1 MVCLGCNSSARL
13 LAFTPEVDPNHIGV
27 TGNSGGGTQ
36 TTWLCGLENRWTMAA
51 PACFVTTIRR
61 NVENE
66 LPQDTEQCP
75 PNLLAYDL
83 DHSDFLAAQAP
94 RPVMILAQ
102 ELDYF
107 DARGAEEA
115 SSRLKKLYDCFG
127 QVDNAGLTVSPSPHG
142 YSRDNR
148 EAMYRFFNGVTRI
161 SDQQTEPTITIEK
174 DETLFASPQG
184 QVHVDPAT
192 RTIFSFTR
200 EKAVKLDNDRKKIEG
215 AELLDA
221 VRDVLRIPSSL
232 EAPDYRI
239 LRGVGDRKY
248 PTKNYC
254 TYAVETEPGVHSLVT
269 RLNDHPL
276 MSRPAGGSRR
286 AVLYVSHR
294 SADAELRSEPLIKNL
309 ITAEPD
315 AAFYAMDVRG
325 IGESQPDICGK
336 DQFLREYGSDYF
348 LSSYSLMLGRPYLG
362 QKTFDV
368 VKVIQWLKDHGH
380 SEVHL
385 VGRGWGALPAAFASL
400 LSQDVTQVTLK
411 NALASYSELSR
422 TEDYDWPYAVML
434 PNVLAKFD
442 LPDVYRELESK
453 RLHQIE
459 PWGSRDGMKE

>member
-1 MVCLGCNSSARL
+1 
-13 LAFTPEVDPNHIGV
+13 
-27 TGNSGGGTQ
+27 
-36 TTWLCGLENRWTMAA
+36 
-51 PACFVTTIRR
+51 
-61 NVENE
+61 
-66 LPQDTEQCP
+66 
-75 PNLLAYDL
+75 
-83 DHSDFLAAQAP
+83 
-94 RPVMILAQ
+94 
-102 ELDYF
+102 
-107 DARGAEEA
+107 
-115 SSRLKKLYDCFG
+115 
-127 QVDNAGLTVSPSPHG
+127 
-142 YSRDNR
+142 
-148 EAMYRFFNGVTRI
+148 
-161 SDQQTEPTITIEK
+161 
-174 DETLFASPQG
+174 
-184 QVHVDPAT
+184 
-192 RTIFSFTR
+192 
-200 EKAVKLDNDRKKIEG
+200 
-215 AELLDA
+215 
-221 VRDVLRIPSSL
+221 
-232 EAPDYRI
+232 
-239 LRGVGDRKY
+239 
-248 PTKNYC
+248 
-254 TYAVETEPGVHSLVT
+254 
-269 RLNDHPL
+269 
-276 MSRPAGGSRR
+276 MSRPAGGSKR

-411 NALASYSELSR
+411 NALASYSELSQ

-442 LPDVYRELESK
+442 LTDVYRELESK